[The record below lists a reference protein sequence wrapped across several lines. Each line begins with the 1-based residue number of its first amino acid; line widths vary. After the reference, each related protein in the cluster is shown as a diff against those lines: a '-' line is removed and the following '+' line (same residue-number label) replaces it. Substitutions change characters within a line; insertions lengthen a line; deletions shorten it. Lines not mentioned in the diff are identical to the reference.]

1 MSNFLPHKKVRVSI
15 DGNMLHSFKSLRLHQ
30 VINDHHAFEV
40 LLDNEV
46 GEVPKTHSLN
56 RTTGWLGK
64 KLSIFF
70 GGKQFVGI
78 IAQVSMLRS
87 EGVSFL
93 RVSGYSTTYLLES
106 DAHFASWNEKNLESI
121 VRELAERA
129 GVQARVKP
137 EKTDKLEYEC
147 QYQESNFG
155 FIQRLAKQHYE
166 WLYFDGLNLVFGK
179 PELEAAIPLDSEKDL
194 QALDICIQTG
204 AKALSAYS
212 HQSGSNNTLSSSSPD
227 EPVGLN
233 NLGSQAFDASIG
245 LFGTPSNHYALARTT
260 NKSALDSYL
269 QKKQQADA
277 AMSHYITAESNYVG
291 LVLGSVVE
299 IKSAI
304 QIWGNKYI
312 EEGIGTYFITE
323 ITHYANGDD
332 DAYHCQFTGIPASI
346 KTLPT
351 PNVSLPVAQPQMATV
366 ISNEDPKKQGRV
378 QVKMNWQ
385 INGMKSSWLR
395 VLSPDAGNSDKVA
408 SNRGFVFIPE
418 KGDQVMVAFRYND
431 PNRPYVQGSLFN
443 GTNASGGG
451 DSNKTKSLTTR
462 SGCTVSLD
470 DSKGSVTIS
479 DKDGNVYI
487 ADGAGCV
494 SITANKKISLNAGEG
509 TSITIDGEQGTITLT
524 GKVIKLD
531 GEDEISASA
540 KTIAISAQDS
550 ASLQG
555 KTVNVSATTELDVSG
570 HTKASL
576 SSMATTEISGTI
588 IKMN

>member
-1 MSNFLPHKKVRVSI
+1 MSNFLPHKKIRVSI

-46 GEVPKTHSLN
+46 GEVPKTHSLS
-56 RTTGWLGK
+56 RTTSWLGK

-70 GGKQFVGI
+70 GEKQFVGI
-78 IAQVSMLRS
+78 IAQVSMQRS
-87 EGVSFL
+87 DGVSFL

-106 DAHFASWNEKNLESI
+106 DVHFASWNEKTLGSI
-121 VRELAERA
+121 VGELAEKA

-212 HQSGSNNTLSSSSPD
+212 HQSGSNNTLSSNSPD
-227 EPVGLN
+227 EPTGLN
-233 NLGSQAFDASIG
+233 NLGSQAFDASIE

-260 NKSALDSYL
+260 SKSDLDTYL
-269 QKKQQADA
+269 KKKQQADA
-277 AMSHYITAESNYVG
+277 AMSHYITAKSNHVG

-304 QIWGNKYI
+304 QILGNKYI

-332 DAYHCQFTGIPASI
+332 DAYYCQFTGIPASV

-418 KGDQVMVAFRYND
+418 EGDQVMVAFRYND
-431 PNRPYVQGSLFN
+431 PNRPYIQGSLFN
-443 GTNASGGG
+443 GTNARGGG
-451 DSNKTKSLTTR
+451 QGNNTKSLTTR
-462 SGCTVSLD
+462 SGAMISLD
-470 DSKGSVTIS
+470 DSKGSITVKDPGGNTVFLDGSGAVAITAISTIS
-479 DKDGNVYI
+479 LTVGSSSLTLNN
-487 ADGAGCV
+487 AGDINLSGVNIKITSEGGVIETSAPTIVASASKKHSLSGTDV
-494 SITANKKISLNAGEG
+494 SISAKVS
-509 TSITIDGEQGTITLT
+509 TSISGL
-524 GKVIKLD
+524 
-531 GEDEISASA
+531 A
-540 KTIAISAQDS
+540 KTDIDS
-550 ASLQG
+550 KG
-555 KTVNVSATTELDVSG
+555 TTS
-570 HTKASL
+570 
-576 SSMATTEISGTI
+576 ISGTI
-588 IKMN
+588 VKLN

>member
-46 GEVPKTHSLN
+46 GEAPKTHSLN

-121 VRELAERA
+121 VRELAEKA

-588 IKMN
+588 IKIN

>member
-70 GGKQFVGI
+70 GEKQFVGI

-87 EGVSFL
+87 DGVSFL

-121 VRELAERA
+121 VGELAERA

-212 HQSGSNNTLSSSSPD
+212 YQSGSNNTLSSSSPD

-260 NKSALDSYL
+260 NKGALDSYL

-277 AMSHYITAESNYVG
+277 AMSHYITAESDHVG

-304 QIWGNKYI
+304 QILGNKYI

-323 ITHYANGDD
+323 ITHYADGDD
-332 DAYHCQFTGIPASI
+332 DAYHCQFTGIPASV

-351 PNVSLPVAQPQMATV
+351 PNVPLPVAQPQMATV

-431 PNRPYVQGSLFN
+431 PNRPYVQGSIFN
-443 GTNASGGG
+443 GTNAGGGG

-462 SGCTVSLD
+462 SGAMVSLD
-470 DSKGSVTIS
+470 DSKGSITVKDPGGNTVFLDGSGAVEITAINSISLTVGSSSLTLNNAGDINLSGVNIKITSDGGIIETSAPTIVAS
-479 DKDGNVYI
+479 ASKEHSLEGKD
-487 ADGAGCV
+487 V
-494 SITANKKISLNAGEG
+494 SISA
-509 TSITIDGEQGTITLT
+509 
-524 GKVIKLD
+524 KV
-531 GEDEISASA
+531 SASISGLA
-540 KTIAISAQDS
+540 KTDIDS
-550 ASLQG
+550 KG
-555 KTVNVSATTELDVSG
+555 TTSV
-570 HTKASL
+570 
-576 SSMATTEISGTI
+576 SGTI
-588 IKMN
+588 VKLN

>member
-1 MSNFLPHKKVRVSI
+1 MPNFLPHKKVRVSI
-15 DGNMLHSFKSLRLHQ
+15 DGNMLHSFKSLRLNQ

-46 GEVPKTHSLN
+46 GEAPKTHSLN
-56 RTTGWLGK
+56 RSAGWLGK

-70 GGKQFVGI
+70 GEKQFVGI
-78 IAQVSMLRS
+78 IAQVSMLRDS
-87 EGVSFL
+87 GMPFL
-93 RVSGYSTTYLLES
+93 RISGYSTTYLLES
-106 DAHFASWNEKNLESI
+106 DAHFASWNEKTLGNI
-121 VRELAERA
+121 VGELTEKA
-129 GVQARVKP
+129 GVQARVNP

-194 QALDICIQTG
+194 QTLDICIQTG
-204 AKALSAYS
+204 VKTLSAYS

-576 SSMATTEISGTI
+576 SSIATTEISGTI
-588 IKMN
+588 IKIN